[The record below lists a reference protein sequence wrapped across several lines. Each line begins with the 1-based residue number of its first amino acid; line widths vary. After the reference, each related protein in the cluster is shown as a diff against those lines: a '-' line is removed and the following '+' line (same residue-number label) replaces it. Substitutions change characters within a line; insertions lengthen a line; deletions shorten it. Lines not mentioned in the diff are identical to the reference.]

1 VRHGW
6 RVLRRNVLRKRS
18 EAQWVMERENIGGYG
33 QRHLEK
39 RLEKVLERAHVRC
52 RGGELRPEYGSG
64 EVDIR
69 LVVCVLGL
77 VVVVLQ
83 CAVMGIVP
91 LLDGRLVEGGLLQGG
106 VGATQPSERRNGLGE
121 DHDQRQDMRGHGT
134 DRSGIEEALME
145 RPS

>member
-1 VRHGW
+1 MRDCW

-18 EAQWVMERENIGGYG
+18 GARSVIGRENTAGYG
-33 QRHLEK
+33 QRYLEK
-39 RLEKVLERAHVRC
+39 RLEKVLERACVGC

-77 VVVVLQ
+77 VVLQ
-83 CAVMGIVP
+83 CAVMVVIP
-91 LLDGRLVEGGLLQGG
+91 LLDGHLVEGCLLQGG
-106 VGATQPSERRNGLGE
+106 VGATQPSERRDRLG
-121 DHDQRQDMRGHGT
+121 DDQDQRQNMRGHGPE
-134 DRSGIEEALME
+134 RSGIEEEALME

>member
-1 VRHGW
+1 
-6 RVLRRNVLRKRS
+6 VLRGNVPRKSS
-18 EAQWVMERENIGGYG
+18 EAQSVIGPENTEGYG

-39 RLEKVLERAHVRC
+39 RLEKVLERARVGC
-52 RGGELRPEYGSG
+52 RGGEPRPEYGSG

-77 VVVVLQ
+77 VLVVLQ

-106 VGATQPSERRNGLGE
+106 VCPTEPSQRRNGLR
-121 DHDQRQDMRGHGT
+121 DDNAQC
-134 DRSGIEEALME
+134 
-145 RPS
+145 